1 MKSEILKILQEQGGY
16 VSGQELCTRFG
27 VSRTAVWKAVNQ
39 LKNEGFQ
46 IEAVPNR
53 GYHLAKI
60 PDRLSEDVLAGL
72 METQW
77 AGKTLYCLDTIDS
90 TNNYAKRLGEEG
102 APDGSLVTAE
112 CQEAG
117 KGRRGR
123 EWKTPRGSA
132 IAMTLLLR
140 PQIGPERA
148 SMLTLVMGLA
158 VAQACR
164 ELFGLDVGI
173 KWPNDVVIGGKKIC
187 GILTEMSAEM
197 LNIHYLVIG
206 TGINVN
212 MTEFPE
218 ELQKTATSLKLE
230 TGREIRRA
238 DVVCSCMKWFEKD
251 YGIFL
256 KYKDLTGLKETYE
269 AFLVNKDEKVCV
281 LEPGHEY
288 TGTALGINEKGEL
301 LVETEEGIKEVYAGE
316 VSVRGI
322 YGYV

>member
-1 MKSEILKILQEQGGY
+1 
-16 VSGQELCTRFG
+16 
-27 VSRTAVWKAVNQ
+27 
-39 LKNEGFQ
+39 
-46 IEAVPNR
+46 
-53 GYHLAKI
+53 
-60 PDRLSEDVLAGL
+60 
-72 METQW
+72 
-77 AGKTLYCLDTIDS
+77 
-90 TNNYAKRLGEEG
+90 
-102 APDGSLVTAE
+102 
-112 CQEAG
+112 
-117 KGRRGR
+117 
-123 EWKTPRGSA
+123 
-132 IAMTLLLR
+132 
-140 PQIGPERA
+140 
-148 SMLTLVMGLA
+148 
-158 VAQACR
+158 
-164 ELFGLDVGI
+164 
-173 KWPNDVVIGGKKIC
+173 
-187 GILTEMSAEM
+187 M

-212 MTEFPE
+212 MIEFPE